1 MIDYEAITQKHEELR
16 RKMKAAD
23 SLKKQAEK
31 ATDRTE
37 QERIRTEIAAS
48 LVVIKGTEQ
57 ELTEMKAALL
67 PFIERLKNWK
77 HAEIMRG
84 RFIYGKTIKQTGHD
98 AGYSWSQT
106 NRLLREAKA
115 LINQMEE
122 ERE

>member
-1 MIDYEAITQKHEELR
+1 MFDYEAITQKHGELR
-16 RKMKAAD
+16 RRMKAAD
-23 SLKKQAEK
+23 SLKEQAK
-31 ATDRTE
+31 TTTE
-37 QERIRTEIAAS
+37 QTEQMRIRAEIADA
-48 LVVIKGTEQ
+48 LEEIKKTEK

-84 RFIYGKTIKQTGHD
+84 RFIYGKTIKQAGHD

-106 NRLLREAKA
+106 NRLLTEAKA

-122 ERE
+122 RK